1 MAEAE
6 RFWKV
11 ERLSGS
17 VTNLAA
23 LSTLCIAAM
32 MHGKD
37 EFSLRLLD
45 DSRSMA
51 ERMRLLN
58 VVHTPD
64 LIDEFQSLSPNDLR
78 ALSYVAWGTYSW
90 LR

>member
-11 ERLSGS
+11 ERLSSS
-17 VTNLAA
+17 VTSLAA
-23 LSTLCIAAM
+23 VSTLCIAAI

-37 EFSLRLLD
+37 GFSLRLLE
-45 DSRSMA
+45 DSLAMA

-78 ALSYVAWGTYSW
+78 ALSYAAWGTYSW